1 MMNERLL
8 DKSFKCSIFTF
19 MKKDKFKTIWTK
31 VEWLFSKL
39 WVVISKLYDILVWA
53 LGHIV
58 AWITTLWLKLGS
70 NHHPVWLFFDRTFKI
85 IAFFTIIPLS
95 KTVNSAKLLL
105 DRSAKAR
112 NIFFIATPLLI
123 ILFLWPL
130 WDWGRWYAYQNG
142 VSSYYGRGFYFNRT
156 ANGELFLPGPFFTAA
171 HKTLPFGTKVL
182 VIDQKTGSSVVVI
195 INDRGP
201 YVGKR
206 IIDLSVA
213 AALRLGI
220 YNRGIAKVTLYTRK
234 PGSRRIFYY
243 PFR

>member
-1 MMNERLL
+1 MLL
-8 DKSFKCSIFTF
+8 SKINVTDRVN
-19 MKKDKFKTIWTK
+19 MKKLLNSLKNIWLK
-31 VEWLFSKL
+31 IEWVFTKL
-39 WVVISKLYDILVWA
+39 WAIISKLYDALAWLLDLLCSWIL
-53 LGHIV
+53 
-58 AWITTLWLKLGS
+58 TLWLKLGT
-70 NHHPVWLFFDRTFKI
+70 NRQPVWLFFDRIFKI
-85 IAFFTIIPLS
+85 IALLVARPLIKIIGS
-95 KTVNSAKLLL
+95 SKLLL

-123 ILFLWPL
+123 ILLLWPL

-142 VSSYYGRGFYFNRT
+142 VASYYGRGFYFNRT
-156 ANGELFLPGPFFTAA
+156 ANGELFIPGPFFTAA

-182 VIDQKTGSSVVVI
+182 VIDQKTGNSVVVI

-201 YVGKR
+201 YVGAR

>member
-1 MMNERLL
+1 
-8 DKSFKCSIFTF
+8 
-19 MKKDKFKTIWTK
+19 MKKLREILKSIWLK
-31 VEWLFSKL
+31 VEWGFTKL
-39 WVVISKLYDILVWA
+39 WVIISKLSAILTW
-53 LGHIV
+53 LLKLLSN
-58 AWITTLWLKLGS
+58 WIARLWLKLGTKQNS
-70 NHHPVWLFFDRTFKI
+70 IWLFFDRIFKI
-85 IAFFTIIPLS
+85 IALLVIRPLIKIIGS
-95 KTVNSAKLLL
+95 SKLLL

-123 ILFLWPL
+123 ILLLWPL

-142 VSSYYGRGFYFNRT
+142 VASYYGRGFYFNRT

-171 HKTLPFGTKVL
+171 HKTQPFGTKFL
-182 VIDQKTGSSVVVI
+182 VIDQKTGNSVVVI

-234 PGSRRIFYY
+234 AGSKRIFYY

>member
-1 MMNERLL
+1 
-8 DKSFKCSIFTF
+8 
-19 MKKDKFKTIWTK
+19 MKKEKFKSVWAK
-31 VEWLFSKL
+31 VEWLLAKL
-39 WVVISKLYDILVWA
+39 WLMLSKLYDATVWLWGYTA
-53 LGHIV
+53 PRG
-58 AWITTLWLKLGS
+58 AALWLKLGS
-70 NHHPVWLFFDRTFKI
+70 NHHPVWRFFDRSFKI
-85 IAFFTIIPLS
+85 IALFIVIPLS
-95 KTVNSAKLLL
+95 KITGSTKQLL

-112 NIFFIATPLLI
+112 AIFFIATPLLI
-123 ILFLWPL
+123 ILFLWPP

-142 VSSYYGRGFYFNRT
+142 VASYYGRGFYFNRT

-201 YVGKR
+201 YVGGR

-213 AALRLGI
+213 AAIRLGI

>member
-1 MMNERLL
+1 MKIKKNILL
-8 DKSFKCSIFTF
+8 GGSWFC
-19 MKKDKFKTIWTK
+19 
-31 VEWLFSKL
+31 SKL
-39 WVVISKLYDILVWA
+39 WLMLSKLYNA
-53 LGHIV
+53 T
-58 AWITTLWLKLGS
+58 AWLWGYATPRCAALWLKLGR
-70 NHHPVWLFFDRTFKI
+70 NNHPVWRFFDRCFKI
-85 IAFFTIIPLS
+85 IALFIVIPLS
-95 KTVNSAKLLL
+95 KIIGSAKQLL

-112 NIFFIATPLLI
+112 AIFFIATPLII
-123 ILFLWPL
+123 ILFLWPP
-130 WDWGRWYAYQNG
+130 WDWGRWYACQNG
-142 VSSYYGRGFYFNRT
+142 VASYYGRGFYFNHT

-234 PGSRRIFYY
+234 PGSQRIFYY